1 MKLLLRHLVL
11 MLILAVTLSA
21 EKTFAQVSESSRY
34 KSRLDIKPKA
44 KVSTTTSTF
53 VWNPNIFTHFQP
65 YFLSLDRKISVKNSN
80 VIRDYFATSLLN
92 INNKTPKPETVVVV
106 NVPEVIERK
115 SEETSFSSPEEK
127 LFSNEKLTVSN
138 IYPNPAD
145 DHVEID
151 YVLSPNVKEA
161 KIKFYN
167 VFGVEVKD
175 TPLEK
180 DDKKVRI
187 STQSMNNG
195 VYLYELSADGKSLV
209 TKKLL
214 VRHQ

>member
-11 MLILAVTLSA
+11 MLILAITLSA
-21 EKTFAQVSESSRY
+21 EKTFAQVSENSRY

-44 KVSTTTSTF
+44 KVVATTSNF
-53 VWNPNIFTHFQP
+53 VWNPNSFTRFQP
-65 YFLSLDRKISVKNSN
+65 YFLSLDRKISVKNSI

-92 INNKTPKPETVVVV
+92 INNKTPKPEAVVVV

-115 SEETSFSSPEEK
+115 AEETSFSSPEEK

-151 YVLSPNVKEA
+151 YILSPNVKEA